1 MPILKNSAPT
11 APNSWDWRFE
21 THEITDL
28 EARLAAEVN
37 LRGNECKIKEL
48 EFKLSRKDKPLQK
61 QPSC

>member
-1 MPILKNSAPT
+1 LAR
-11 APNSWDWRFE
+11 RFE

>member
-11 APNSWDWRFE
+11 APNSWDCQVG
-21 THEITDL
+21 L